1 VFEINSLRSWLIHNI
16 IIFLQ
21 KFVIILVTKSSNV
34 SDKKI
39 SLLII
44 VSFIYSVNKESEI
57 SVGNDRIVYAREKC

>member
-1 VFEINSLRSWLIHNI
+1 
-16 IIFLQ
+16 
-21 KFVIILVTKSSNV
+21 V